1 MFRPRS
7 TRTDSS
13 KYLLAFIVGI
23 VLLVPIE
30 RAFAQSPVP
39 SRQLGTVKS
48 VAADS
53 LTIATDAGQQ
63 IVVQVQ
69 ADAKIVKLPAG
80 SKDMKDAQPIE
91 LKAVEIGDRVLL
103 RGTQGDTP
111 AVMTATSVIVMKG
124 GELQQKHQQEQEDW
138 QKRGIGGLVSAVDPA
153 ANTVTISTT
162 RADGTRKTVIHISST
177 TVIRRYAPDSV
188 KFEDAQPSA
197 LAQIKPGDQ
206 LRARGSRT
214 AEGDFD
220 AEGIVSGSFHN
231 VAGTVLKLDASTGIL
246 HVKDA
251 ASQKTI
257 SLKISPDSQLRRL
270 PAAAAQMIAR
280 RTSGG
285 GDTPAAGT
293 PATGSSTAAHPQG
306 GGHEGAPDLQQ
317 MLGRLPRMPID
328 DLHTGDAVMIVATPG
343 STDGQGTVITL
354 LAGVEAILAAT
365 PKGSQVMTLS
375 PWNIN
380 GSAGDSSSAP

>member
-1 MFRPRS
+1 MFRSRPP
-7 TRTDSS
+7 RTDFSN
-13 KYLLAFIVGI
+13 YLLAFLLGI
-23 VLLVPIE
+23 VLVVPIE
-30 RAFAQSPVP
+30 RAIAQSATP

-48 VAADS
+48 VATDS
-53 LTIATDAGQQ
+53 LTIATDAGQR

-111 AVMTATSVIVMKG
+111 ATMTAASVIVMKG
-124 GELQQKHQQEQEDW
+124 GELEQKHQQEQEDW
-138 QKRGIGGLVSAVDPA
+138 QKRGIGGLVSSVDPA

-162 RADGTRKTVIHISST
+162 RADGTHKTVIHISST

-197 LAQIKPGDQ
+197 LDQIKPGDQ
-206 LRARGSRT
+206 LRARGSRN
-214 AEGDFD
+214 AAGDFD

-231 VAGTVLKLDASTGIL
+231 VAGTVVKLDAATSIL
-246 HVKDA
+246 QVKDA
-251 ASQKTI
+251 VSQKTI
-257 SLKISPDSQLRRL
+257 ALKISPDSQLRRL
-270 PAAAAQMIAR
+270 PATAAQMIAR

-285 GDTPAAGT
+285 GETPAAGA
-293 PATGSSTAAHPQG
+293 PATGSTAAAHPQG
-306 GGHEGAPDLQQ
+306 GGAPDLQQ
-317 MLGRLPRMPID
+317 MLGRLPKMPTD
-328 DLHTGDAVMIVATPG
+328 DLHSGDAVMIVATPG

-365 PKGSQVMTLS
+365 PKGGQVMTLS

-380 GSAGDSSSAP
+380 GSAGDSSSAQ